1 MNLTVLVT
9 SLTVEKAP
17 ACANALILS
26 DVKQMPKRNTGLWGP
41 LQVVQISFF
50 LKERL

>member
-17 ACANALILS
+17 ACANALNLLLS
-26 DVKQMPKRNTGLWGP
+26 DVKQMHKKYWLEVACTSR
-41 LQVVQISFF
+41 
-50 LKERL
+50 

>member
-17 ACANALILS
+17 ACANALS
-26 DVKQMPKRNTGLWGP
+26 DVKQMRKRNTGLWGP